1 MSWWTFQPVYPTRWT
16 AGLPAALQG
25 ESAQP
30 THFCCSNWCLIVG
43 VFLIC
48 DMKSTHLS
56 ILSRVK
62 VRTRLY
68 EIQSGFR
75 ICWITCFATGNSLS
89 WGLMRVESAHPPS
102 LNGAGMVYLLS
113 KKEATEME
121 RLPSLTNESIN
132 QYHRGRKMKPCYIH
146 TFPFADPHRTGQ
158 IFDIVCV
165 CVHESS
171 L

>member
-1 MSWWTFQPVYPTRWT
+1 
-16 AGLPAALQG
+16 
-25 ESAQP
+25 
-30 THFCCSNWCLIVG
+30 
-43 VFLIC
+43 
-48 DMKSTHLS
+48 
-56 ILSRVK
+56 
-62 VRTRLY
+62 
-68 EIQSGFR
+68 
-75 ICWITCFATGNSLS
+75 
-89 WGLMRVESAHPPS
+89 MRVESAHPPS

-165 CVHESS
+165 CVFMKAAFKGCGCNVTLGSPALEIQFAVTELYCRHKTKQKQIE
-171 L
+171 